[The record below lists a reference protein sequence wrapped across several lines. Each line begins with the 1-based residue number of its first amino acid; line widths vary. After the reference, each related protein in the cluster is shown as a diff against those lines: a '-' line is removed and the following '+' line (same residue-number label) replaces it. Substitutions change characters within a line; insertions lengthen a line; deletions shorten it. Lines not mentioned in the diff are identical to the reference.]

1 MENTY
6 IKGNICV
13 NAPFAIADL
22 DSIITIL
29 RIQDSKRPWANHT
42 KKGPGRKHQQG
53 RAMTKQERELVGV
66 ELIKE

>member
-29 RIQDSKRPWANHT
+29 RIQDSKRPWSNHT